1 MCVFKNHFVIF
12 QFILSEQKLH
22 KDEVRKLVRWE
33 AFMAEEFVSQK
44 KQMELLDINEQVSN
58 TGNR

>member
-1 MCVFKNHFVIF
+1 MVTSIFVI
-12 QFILSEQKLH
+12 SEQKLK

-44 KQMELLDINEQVSN
+44 KQMELLDINEQVRG
-58 TGNR
+58 TGDR